1 MRAAPPC
8 QPPRWELSWIP
19 PPAQPH
25 PWHQDPPPPCHQR
38 APWCPTA
45 LASCTAVPQ
54 GVPWT
59 ALGCP
64 PLARAAEAALAPW
77 GSALPVVVTAVVGA
91 VGAQW
96 SLVLEW
102 GPTVEAAAGAALV
115 PWVLLT
121 TVHPTVEAAVVVVRG
136 LWVWSETWMRTW
148 LLPPPLH
155 THSAPWLLSPSPHHH
170 RPTVVEAVAPAV
182 GAAAWV
188 WE

>member
-1 MRAAPPC
+1 M
-8 QPPRWELSWIP
+8 
-19 PPAQPH
+19 
-25 PWHQDPPPPCHQR
+25 
-38 APWCPTA
+38 
-45 LASCTAVPQ
+45 
-54 GVPWT
+54 
-59 ALGCP
+59 
-64 PLARAAEAALAPW
+64 
-77 GSALPVVVTAVVGA
+77 VTAVVGA